1 MTYENRRWVII
12 TRSEVASVDFSKV
25 INTSADGLRYSVDE
39 SETYVKYEGTQ
50 PSFLSG
56 KTELNHSQILALL
69 QTSEWLHSDA

>member
-1 MTYENRRWVII
+1 MAFENRRWVVI

-25 INTSADGLRYSVDE
+25 ITNSADGLNYSVDD
-39 SETYVKYEGTQ
+39 SKTYVKYEGTQ

-69 QTSEWLHSDA
+69 RTAEWNEDV